1 MPTRLVRSP
10 IYQQLNQLLRD
21 LIREGEFKSNEQF
34 LTERQICDRFNVS
47 RATANKAL
55 SNLVAEGVLEFRKGV
70 GTFVR
75 GGFLDYDLR
84 ALVSFTE
91 KAQSAGK
98 IPSTKIIKCV
108 SLIAGE
114 SEADLEK
121 WLGIKA
127 DDQVYYIER
136 LRLADETPVILEHR
150 YVVAKFCANLTTT
163 ELAGSLYALW
173 IEKCKLNIIGA
184 DQTIRAVTIT
194 GDDARLMQVKSGAA
208 GLLVSSVGYLSGDV
222 PLWWERTLY
231 RGDSYEFRNRL
242 GPVQTARP
250 AAGALISH

>member
-21 LIREGEFKSNEQF
+21 LIREGEFRPNEQF

-75 GGFLDYDLR
+75 GGILDYDLR

-98 IPSTKIIKCV
+98 TPSTKIIKCET
-108 SLIAGE
+108 ITAGE
-114 SEADLEK
+114 VDADLQK
-121 WLGIKA
+121 WLHLGPDA
-127 DDQVYYIER
+127 PAYYIER
-136 LRLADETPVILEHR
+136 LRLTDDSPVILEHR
-150 YVVAKFCANLTTT
+150 YVVARLCPNLSAA

-173 IEKCKLNIIGA
+173 IDKYKLDIIGA

-194 GDDARLMQVKSGAA
+194 GDDARLLRVKSGAA
-208 GLLVSSVGYLSGDV
+208 GLLVMSVGFVRGDV

-242 GPVQTARP
+242 GPVQTAHP